1 MDGALAQLERARQG
15 LRGEIAAL
23 SRQVGRA
30 ADGTVAAADVN
41 AAAVA
46 RQIVEADPALLRSS
60 QGDPGAAAT
69 LRLLTG

>member
-1 MDGALAQLERARQG
+1 M
-15 LRGEIAAL
+15 
-23 SRQVGRA
+23 
-30 ADGTVAAADVN
+30 AAADVN

-46 RQIVEADPALLRSS
+46 RQIVGADPALLWSS